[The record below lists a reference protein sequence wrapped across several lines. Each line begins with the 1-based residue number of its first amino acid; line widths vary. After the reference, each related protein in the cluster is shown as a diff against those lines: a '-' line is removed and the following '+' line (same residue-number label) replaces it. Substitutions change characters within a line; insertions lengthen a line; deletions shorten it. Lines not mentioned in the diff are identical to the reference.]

1 MTSGGRD
8 LLHICLCVLLVACS
22 LIEKWS
28 GVKFKKY
35 IVIMCEMIDRNKILA
50 SFRNM
55 KNIFKMDLA
64 SRGSQ
69 SAMTNMGDL
78 HT

>member
-1 MTSGGRD
+1 
-8 LLHICLCVLLVACS
+8 VV
-22 LIEKWS
+22 

-69 SAMTNMGDL
+69 SAMTIMGDL